1 MIKILTSALKSVVP
15 KSKNSIYKTER
26 KRVDRFSY
34 ARAPARYGLFC
45 AMISTPY
52 SKKVS
57 GEFSFNFLKPILLDS
72 QIQIIPDQNTR
83 IPLLR
88 YFLSK
93 SVVLAKIYFPACWL
107 SWVIG
112 ELLRSASWPPASR
125 RCWRRRRQEQ
135 DVADRFGNV
144 NSWTIRLKQNTHF
157 SRLIFNE
164 ICYISYLGGTVGSFY
179 RYWHKWDSN
188 N

>member
-1 MIKILTSALKSVVP
+1 MTLGHNNYGLEVLKKVSRQKTKIPFFKPAK
-15 KSKNSIYKTER
+15 
-26 KRVDRFSY
+26 KRVDRLSN
-34 ARAPARYGLFC
+34 ARAPARYGLCC

-107 SWVIG
+107 S
-112 ELLRSASWPPASR
+112 
-125 RCWRRRRQEQ
+125 
-135 DVADRFGNV
+135 
-144 NSWTIRLKQNTHF
+144 
-157 SRLIFNE
+157 
-164 ICYISYLGGTVGSFY
+164 
-179 RYWHKWDSN
+179 
-188 N
+188 